1 MTNKSKG
8 RRFKMKD
15 KKQFKHLLIALAT
28 IIGISFWI
36 ETAGD
41 IEAKAAS
48 LTQATPIN
56 QIFPDPEMAEF
67 MQSQLNKTTVTDPVS
82 QDELNRVS
90 YIIVGDAGIES
101 IEGVQY
107 LNNLTIIMMTQNNIS
122 DISPVSELKNLQTLY
137 FNDNKISNISGLSS
151 LTNLVSLSIDGNQI
165 SDISPLSSLPNLYS
179 LTMSSNKISDLSA
192 LSGLTNLVSLSIDGN
207 QISDI
212 SPISSLTNLNEL
224 LANNNQINDVSGLS
238 RLINLTMLQLNNN
251 QISNV
256 SPLSDLVKL
265 TWLLIDDNQISDLSA
280 LKDLTWLMTVSMEN
294 QQVNNKA
301 VDYQT
306 ELTISNIVKDNTG
319 GLVLPVTMSDNGSY
333 SSPDI
338 TWDLPEYKT
347 QVSYTFN
354 QQVQFGGATGTFS
367 GTVNQPLKKAIL
379 EYEAIFDVD
388 GVETSEVVEQDSL
401 LSEPPTPTKEGYTF
415 TGWYD
420 APKEGSKWDFETDKM
435 PKNNIKLY
443 AQFKINPYIVT
454 LDVDGKI
461 TSQTVDYQNHVQTPT
476 EPTKAGYVFMG
487 WYDKR
492 TGGIEWNFETDK
504 MPANDMTLYAQF
516 TGVIKPIGP
525 IEPASPTIPG
535 VDTEYHSG
543 LDVSEKA
550 EKSATVKIPT
560 DKLPKT
566 GDKNNTLP
574 IFLGILCL
582 GLAAFLGFRWKQVK

>member
-1 MTNKSKG
+1 
-8 RRFKMKD
+8 
-15 KKQFKHLLIALAT
+15 
-28 IIGISFWI
+28 
-36 ETAGD
+36 
-41 IEAKAAS
+41 
-48 LTQATPIN
+48 
-56 QIFPDPEMAEF
+56 
-67 MQSQLNKTTVTDPVS
+67 
-82 QDELNRVS
+82 
-90 YIIVGDAGIES
+90 
-101 IEGVQY
+101 
-107 LNNLTIIMMTQNNIS
+107 
-122 DISPVSELKNLQTLY
+122 
-137 FNDNKISNISGLSS
+137 
-151 LTNLVSLSIDGNQI
+151 
-165 SDISPLSSLPNLYS
+165 
-179 LTMSSNKISDLSA
+179 
-192 LSGLTNLVSLSIDGN
+192 LSIDGN

-476 EPTKAGYVFMG
+476 EPTKEGYVFMG

-516 TGVIKPIGP
+516 TGVIKP

>member
-107 LNNLTIIMMTQNNIS
+107 LNNITIIMMTQNNIS

-151 LTNLVSLSIDGNQI
+151 
-165 SDISPLSSLPNLYS
+165 
-179 LTMSSNKISDLSA
+179 
-192 LSGLTNLVSLSIDGN
+192 LTNLVSLSIDGN

-476 EPTKAGYVFMG
+476 EPTKEGYVFMG

-516 TGVIKPIGP
+516 TGVIKP